1 MALNRDGCKDKRTGG
16 SVRGVVAFCAIQ
28 GDTNE
33 TDSVIPRREGGTR
46 TAVYHQ
52 FMAAVATSY
61 KTRVCI
67 MCFGVVLVF

>member
-1 MALNRDGCKDKRTGG
+1 MALNRDGCKDKGQAGG
-16 SVRGVVAFCAIQ
+16 LRGCRCRVIQ
-28 GDTNE
+28 GERNE
-33 TDSVIPRREGGTR
+33 TDSAILRWEGDTR

-67 MCFGVVLVF
+67 MCSGLSESS